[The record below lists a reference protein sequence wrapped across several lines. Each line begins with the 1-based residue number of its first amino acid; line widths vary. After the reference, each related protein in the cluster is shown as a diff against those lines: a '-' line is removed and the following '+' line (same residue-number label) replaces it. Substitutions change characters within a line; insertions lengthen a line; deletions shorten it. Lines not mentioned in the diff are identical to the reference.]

1 MDGIVE
7 DIAEI
12 WGKVIGYLEEGGAPQ
27 DRGAGV
33 ISWGGVLCSRR

>member
-1 MDGIVE
+1 ME

-12 WGKVIGYLEEGGAPQ
+12 WGKVIGGGGGGGDAPQ

-33 ISWGGVLCSRR
+33 ISWGGVFCLRR